1 MRAVA
6 KKLSWRRLPWV
17 LEIVSIAFFYGLY
30 SVVRVLAP
38 HRVGDAFSHAA
49 SVESWEQA
57 LGFYDEPG
65 LNAFLVRHTSLEA
78 FASYYY
84 VSLHYIVTPL
94 VLIWLWRNRA
104 RAYGPMRSALV
115 LASAIALVMYAAWP
129 LAPPRYAMSGAV
141 DTVNTVLATS
151 GHGVSGLVNDIAAM
165 PSMHVGWSLWCAVAI
180 ARVSRSRFR
189 HLAWLYPIA
198 TTVVVVA
205 TANHYLLDAV
215 GGALVVALP
224 LALTGALRARP
235 VAACEDLDPG
245 QRREACAA

>member
-1 MRAVA
+1 MKAVA
-6 KKLSWRRLPWV
+6 KKLSWRRLPWA
-17 LEIVSIAFFYGLY
+17 LEIASIAFFYGLY
-30 SVVRVLAP
+30 SVVRLLAP

-49 SVESWEQA
+49 SVESWEQT
-57 LGFYDEPG
+57 LGLFDEPNV
-65 LNAFLVRHTSLEA
+65 NAFLARHTSLEEL
-78 FASYYY
+78 ASYYY
-84 VSLHYIVTPL
+84 VSLHYLVTPL

-115 LASAIALVMYAAWP
+115 LASAIALGMYAAWP
-129 LAPPRYAMSGAV
+129 LAPPRYAMTGAV
-141 DTVNTVLATS
+141 DTVNDVLATS

-215 GGALVVALP
+215 GGALVVTLP
-224 LALTGALRARP
+224 LMLTGALRARP
-235 VAACEDLDPG
+235 TVPCEEL
-245 QRREACAA
+245 EAEPVRAPCAA